1 MTIKTKSLIVFEI
14 GSTEHFNSYSF
25 KRKKNFRMLSAI
37 FLLNKEAI
45 ILIEKQ
51 YREKIPRSQIDAAC
65 VAIRDRSKN
74 PPDIIEDGDYTILIH
89 QQREIYIVGVCE
101 GDEFALMPITLL
113 QYVGRLLSDLLKNG
127 CTEASIKDEYP
138 VVYQILDFAIDFG
151 YPLLNEEN
159 TIQTL
164 LTRPPTDYSKG
175 NRLQLDVVR
184 PWRKV
189 GVKRPS
195 NEILLDIIE
204 TIDVVVSS
212 HGRADFCHIRGSIEV
227 NSKLSGNPLCKLI
240 LSPSTRYEDVTY
252 HRCIEVDA
260 PDAKVLPFVP
270 PDGPFTLMK
279 YRITATQSTIPVWI
293 IPKFTW
299 SKGSVT
305 FEVTFKPD
313 TSLPKPIEAIQ
324 VKFELPDGVLCPS
337 LAAPEGKATYD
348 STSRE
353 VLWSIGTYSK
363 KEPITLKGSASTE
376 QGFDL
381 GGRFPVI
388 SVIFVTIGIAPSGF
402 KVEKL
407 DIENVEYKPFKG
419 IKYVAQSGNYE
430 FRSGLC

>member
-1 MTIKTKSLIVFEI
+1 
-14 GSTEHFNSYSF
+14 
-25 KRKKNFRMLSAI
+25 MLSAI
-37 FLLNKEAI
+37 FLLNKDAV

-89 QQREIYIVGVCE
+89 QQKDIFIVGVCE
-101 GDEFALMPITLL
+101 GDEFALVPITLL
-113 QYVGRLLSDLLKNG
+113 QYVGRLLTNLLKNG
-127 CTEASIKDEYP
+127 CTEVSIKDEYP

-175 NRLQLDVVR
+175 NRLQLDVIR

-189 GVKRPS
+189 GVKKSS
-195 NEILLDIIE
+195 NEILIDIIE

-227 NSKLSGNPLCKLI
+227 NSKLSGDPLCKLI

-252 HRCIEVDA
+252 HRCIENDA

-270 PDGPFTLMK
+270 PDGPFTLMR

-305 FEVTFKPD
+305 FEITFKPD
-313 TSLPKPIEAIQ
+313 TSLPKAIEAIQ

-348 STSRE
+348 STNRE
-353 VLWSIGTYSK
+353 VNWSIGTYSK
-363 KEPITLKGSASTE
+363 KDPITLKGSASTE

-381 GGRFPVI
+381 GGRFPVV
-388 SVIFVTIGIAPSGF
+388 SVTFVTIGVAPSGF

-407 DIENVEYKPFKG
+407 EISNIDYKPFKG